1 MVGEINHAAQI
12 GRCGGP
18 VPGREHT
25 ARNNV
30 KFMCT
35 NTDYQPTTYCTP
47 SHPKGRNGEKTNI
60 QTIGTEN
67 IGGLY
72 RWLEK
77 TNLFKA
83 KEGGAGV
90 GGGADS
96 QSPLLLEKVSLLRQ
110 NGSKE
115 CKSGSGSERDE

>member
-1 MVGEINHAAQI
+1 
-12 GRCGGP
+12 
-18 VPGREHT
+18 
-25 ARNNV
+25 
-30 KFMCT
+30 MCT

-72 RWLEK
+72 RWLDK

-83 KEGGAGV
+83 REEGAGV

-96 QSPLLLEKVSLLRQ
+96 QSPLLLEKVSLL
-110 NGSKE
+110 
-115 CKSGSGSERDE
+115 